1 MLLES
6 IQECGDIKGIDPK
19 DYKRLASE
27 IRRFLIKKVS
37 KKGGHLA
44 SNLGVVELTM
54 ALHLVLD
61 LPKDK
66 LIFDVGH
73 QCYTHKI
80 LSGRREGFD
89 TLRCY
94 GGMSGF
100 PNREESECDI
110 FTTGH
115 SSTSLSMGLGLAR
128 ARDLKGER
136 HTIVSVIG
144 DGSMT
149 GGMAFEALNNAA
161 ELKGNFIIVL
171 NDNGKSIGDNVGGI
185 PVAFEQL
192 RTAPRY
198 NRLKQDVKNTLDRIP
213 NLGGGMVRGLG
224 RAKDAVKQILL
235 PNMYFETMGL
245 TYLGPVDG
253 HNVEAMIR
261 TFRAAKRLNR
271 AVIVHVVTRKGR
283 GYGPAEKDPE
293 RFHGIG
299 PFDPK
304 SGQSLSA
311 SSKSYT
317 DYISEGL
324 LALGEKDPTV
334 TAITAAMASG
344 TGLLEFSHQFPDRY
358 FDVGIA
364 EEHAVSFAAGLAQGG
379 FKPYVCIYSTF
390 LQRAYDQIIHD
401 MALQQANV
409 TLLVDRAGLVGQD
422 GVTHQGMMDSGF
434 LQTVPGLCLMAPR
447 DGKELLNMLEYS
459 LSYEGPLAIRYPRGK
474 APESLTDSHEPLEY
488 GKGEIL
494 FKGRDILLFA
504 AGSMV
509 ETGLELQKRFMDDGL
524 SVTLVNVRFIKPFDE
539 DLLRRLAPD
548 HALLVVLEENN
559 QSGGLGQHVADFI
572 SRESL
577 PCRLLNTAPPD
588 EFYPHGETAI
598 LKKELGLDTE
608 GLYSRI
614 LKAWKQGDS

>member
-1 MLLES
+1 MLLDS
-6 IQECGDIKGIDPK
+6 IQECGDIKKIDPK

-27 IRRFLIKKVS
+27 IRRFLLKKVS

-44 SNLGVVELTM
+44 ANLGVVELTM

-80 LSGRREGFD
+80 LSGRRRGFD
-89 TLRCY
+89 SLRSY

-100 PNREESECDI
+100 PNQEESECDI

-128 ARDLKGER
+128 ARDLKGEK

-185 PVAFEQL
+185 PGAFEQL

-198 NRLKQDVKNTLDRIP
+198 NRLKQDVKKTLDRIP
-213 NLGGGMVRGLG
+213 SLGGGMVRGLG

-253 HNVEAMIR
+253 HNVEAMMR

-271 AVIVHVVTRKGR
+271 AVIVHVVTRKGK
-283 GYGPAEKDPE
+283 GYAPAEKDPE

-304 SGQSLSA
+304 TGLSLETSP
-311 SSKSYT
+311 KSYT

-324 LALGEKDPTV
+324 LALAEKDPSV

-344 TGLLEFSHQFPDRY
+344 TGLLDFSRQYPDRF

-364 EEHAVSFAAGLAQGG
+364 EEHAVSFAAGLAKGG

-401 MALQQANV
+401 IALQQANV

-422 GVTHQGMMDSGF
+422 GVTHQGMMDGGY

-459 LSYEGPLAIRYPRGK
+459 LSFEGPLAIRYPRGK
-474 APESLTDSHEPLEY
+474 APESLTKTHAPLEY
-488 GKGEIL
+488 GKGEVL
-494 FKGRDILLFA
+494 FRGRDILLFA

-509 ETGLELQKRFMDDGL
+509 ETALGLRKRFQEDGL
-524 SVTLVNVRFIKPFDE
+524 SLSVVNLRFIKPFDE
-539 DLLRRLAPD
+539 ELLRSMASD
-548 HALLVVLEENN
+548 HSLIVVLEENN
-559 QSGGLGQHVADFI
+559 RAGGLGQHVADFMA
-572 SRESL
+572 REGL
-577 PCRLLNTAPPD
+577 PGRLLNTAPPD
-588 EFYPHGETAI
+588 AFYPHGETGI

-608 GLYSRI
+608 GLYGRI
-614 LKAWKQGDS
+614 LRAWEAGNP